1 VNVLHNMVKAVRPGG
16 AILDL
21 QVIRPTP
28 RVELSGE
35 LICEI
40 DGRPLFEKADAA
52 ANAVEPMIARVASS
66 RRRSTITTSASTI
79 RTAPTSSTT
88 SKTRRGVSPR
98 RHYLD
103 YTRSRSHSWSA
114 NAAASGASPSCKTPV
129 ERAFERTARRLKIV
143 IITTNGPA
151 WIRTPL
157 LVVAFPRRGRHGGRH
172 HPGMSDRKRASD
184 VASRPLRSG

>member
-1 VNVLHNMVKAVRPGG
+1 VALKDVVNVLHNMVKAVRPGG

-35 LICEI
+35 LICVI

-79 RTAPTSSTT
+79 QTAPNSSTI
-88 SKTRRGVSPR
+88 SKTRHGVSPTTQS
-98 RHYLD
+98 LD
-103 YTRSRSHSWSA
+103 YTPSRS
-114 NAAASGASPSCKTPV
+114 PS
-129 ERAFERTARRLKIV
+129 
-143 IITTNGPA
+143 
-151 WIRTPL
+151 
-157 LVVAFPRRGRHGGRH
+157 
-172 HPGMSDRKRASD
+172 
-184 VASRPLRSG
+184 